1 MQGKFIYQ
9 EVGGITANGE
19 RIVKP
24 RFVGSRQISTYEFL
38 QEVMRHISLT
48 RGELLGALTAIGET
62 LPYYLAQG
70 NSVKLD
76 GIGVFSPTL
85 TMRNDVP
92 IVETE
97 EDGREVRHNARSVVF
112 DTIRYTPDRD
122 LLIVTANSCHPLHDR
137 YQGDK
142 KAMPTQYDEAERW
155 QRLHAYLVEHAT
167 VTVSEY
173 MSLTGMRRTKAS
185 MELRGW
191 SQGEGRRLEPVGRVP
206 HRYYILAGN

>member
-1 MQGKFIYQ
+1 MEGKFIYQ

-24 RFVGSRQISTYEFL
+24 RFVGSRQVSTYEFL

-76 GIGVFSPTL
+76 GIGTFSPTL
-85 TMRNDVP
+85 AMRDGVP
-92 IVETE
+92 TVETE
-97 EDGREVRHNARSVVF
+97 EDGHEVHHNARSVVF
-112 DTIRYTPDRD
+112 DTIRYVPDRD
-122 LLIVTANSCHPLHDR
+122 LLVLTAKRCHPLHDR

-142 KAMPTQYDEAERW
+142 KAMPTPYNEEERW
-155 QRLHAYLVEHAT
+155 QSLRAYLMEHGM
-167 VTVSEY
+167 VTVKEY
-173 MSLTGMRRTKAS
+173 MSLTGLRRTKAS
-185 MELRGW
+185 IELREW
-191 SQGEGRRLEPVGRVP
+191 SRSEAHRLAPVGRVP
-206 HRYYILAGN
+206 HRYYVLAKV